1 MPRIVFWSP
10 YESMTGNTHT
20 AIAVSALMGMTH
32 KVTSLLMQANPNSR
46 KIESSFTPYEDLKL
60 SGVFENSNIG
70 INALVRL
77 ISSNKLTADSIQ
89 NYAKPVLKE
98 RLDILY
104 GMNADDDDGYNQVIN
119 NLPYMTRKADE
130 IYDLVFVDMPKSL
143 NKKEIMDTVSDAEI
157 LVCVINQDC
166 VKFSDFFNILSTN
179 ENLKDKTKIIV
190 IADYEQSSKF
200 NVRNI
205 KLKYKVSDPIYVI
218 PHNYMFADACNSGTV
233 LDFLYKNINADPKD
247 YNGNFIFQTL
257 SVVDEIV
264 NIAKIKDN

>member
-10 YESMTGNTHT
+10 YENMTGNTHT
-20 AIAVSALMGMTH
+20 AVAVSTLMGMTH
-32 KVTSLLMQANPNSR
+32 KVTSLLMQANQNSR
-46 KIESSFTPYEDLKL
+46 KMESSFTPYEELKQ

-98 RLDILY
+98 RLDVLY
-104 GMNADDDDGYNQVIN
+104 GMSADDTDGYKQIIT

-130 IYDLVFVDMPKSL
+130 IYDLVFVDMPKSI
-143 NKKEIMDTVSDAEI
+143 KKKSIMDTVADAEI
-157 LVCVINQDC
+157 VVPVINQDA
-166 VKFSDFFNILSTN
+166 VKFSDFFDIISTN
-179 ENLKDKTKIIV
+179 EVLKDKTKIIV
-190 IADYEQSSKF
+190 IADYEESSKF

-205 KLKYKVSDPIYVI
+205 KLKYRVKEPLYVV
-218 PHNYMFADACNSGTV
+218 PHNYMFADACNSGAV
-233 LDFLYKNINADPKD
+233 VDYLYKNINADPRD

-257 SVVDEIV
+257 NIVNEIV

>member
-10 YESMTGNTHT
+10 YDSMTGNTHT
-20 AIAVSALMGMTH
+20 AVAVSTLMGMTR
-32 KVTSLLMQANPNSR
+32 KVTSLLMQANFNSR
-46 KIESSFTPYEDLKL
+46 KMESSFTPYEELKQ

-98 RLDILY
+98 RLDVLY
-104 GMNADDDDGYNQVIN
+104 GMSADDKDGYKQIIN

-143 NKKEIMDTVSDAEI
+143 NKKVIMDTVADAEI
-157 LVCVINQDC
+157 VVCVVNQDA
-166 VKFSDFFNILSTN
+166 VKFSDFFNTLENN
-179 ENLKDKTKIIV
+179 EVLKDKTKIIV
-190 IADYEQSSKF
+190 IADYEESSKF

-205 KLKYKVSDPIYVI
+205 KLKYKVKAPLYVV

-233 LDFLYKNINADPKD
+233 IDFLYRNINADPKD

-257 SVVDEIV
+257 NIVNEIV

>member
-10 YESMTGNTHT
+10 YENMTGNTHT
-20 AIAVSALMGMTH
+20 AVAISTLMGMTH
-32 KVTSLLMQANPNSR
+32 KVTSLLMQANFNSR
-46 KIESSFTPYEDLKL
+46 KMESSFTPYEELKQ
-60 SGVFENSNIG
+60 SGVFNNSNIG
-70 INALVRL
+70 INALIRL

-104 GMNADDDDGYNQVIN
+104 GMSADDPDGYKQIIN

-143 NKKEIMDTVSDAEI
+143 DKKSIMDTVSDAEI
-157 LVCVINQDC
+157 VVCVVNQDA
-166 VKFSDFFNILSTN
+166 VKFSDFFTTLSNN
-179 ENLKDKTKIIV
+179 ESLKDKTKIIV
-190 IADYEQSSKF
+190 IADYEAASKF
-200 NVRNI
+200 NVMNI
-205 KLKYKVSDPIYVI
+205 RLKYKVKDPIYVI
-218 PHNYMFADACNSGTV
+218 PHNYMFTDACNSGTV
-233 LDFLYKNINADPKD
+233 VDYLYKNINSDPKD

-257 SVVDEIV
+257 NIVNEIV